1 MTDTVRAVLIRRA
14 SLVVPSESAFME
26 ELKMHSRWIRR
37 GALVVALGL
46 GSFLFQSCPFGGL
59 VDDCFG
65 SNTISESEYD
75 DLNAVERLAY
85 EENECG
91 RYTERSDW
99 IGDLFGP

>member
-1 MTDTVRAVLIRRA
+1 MRKRGIRAGW
-14 SLVVPSESAFME
+14 LVT
-26 ELKMHSRWIRR
+26 
-37 GALVVALGL
+37 ALGL
-46 GSFLFQSCPFGGL
+46 GSLLFQSCPLGGL
-59 VDDCFG
+59 VNDCFG
-65 SNTISESEYD
+65 SNTISESEYE